1 MQGTHTIFKTHQRVL
16 QECFSLV
23 SSFFTGIAK
32 NTNGIQNTPEGDV
45 RMYHIVL
52 LFLYWAGKC
61 KKHKKHTHD
70 NQNSITAFIQHCCY
84 SIKIHTRGC
93 CKMYDNNQVFNV
105 LSLLQES
112 HRTHLLIKNTP
123 EGVVK
128 FLQWY
133 CVFAGQRKEHTV
145 FSKHLRG
152 G

>member
-1 MQGTHTIFKTHQRVL
+1 
-16 QECFSLV
+16 
-23 SSFFTGIAK
+23 
-32 NTNGIQNTPEGDV
+32 
-45 RMYHIVL
+45 
-52 LFLYWAGKC
+52 
-61 KKHKKHTHD
+61 
-70 NQNSITAFIQHCCY
+70 
-84 SIKIHTRGC
+84 
-93 CKMYDNNQVFNV
+93 MYDNNQVFNV